1 MGLMSRG
8 SRTFDEASLLAE
20 AATTRSPVLLIAFS
34 AIAVFAL
41 LDAVFDRLVRW
52 AVPRA
57 GHEARVRV
65 RGCLVSVVHDVWAM
79 ATTVYLPVV
88 IVNPEG
94 SPPAA
99 GPFGLALHSHVPFAA
114 MDAAGG
120 VLGGFLF
127 YDLVHY
133 IAHRAIYTKDLATQ
147 LLHHGVLFGMLWLN
161 RNTLWFNYAFPVM
174 YAGELSTLFLNVR
187 LVYRALGATEQ
198 WASIAFAA
206 AFFSTRVLLFGLLVA
221 HLVLNADALRA
232 LLSPPLRVSYLGL
245 LPLLYALNLFW
256 WGQICKAIARI
267 LSKENQ
273 ARKDGDKED

>member
-1 MGLMSRG
+1 
-8 SRTFDEASLLAE
+8 
-20 AATTRSPVLLIAFS
+20 
-34 AIAVFAL
+34 
-41 LDAVFDRLVRW
+41 
-52 AVPRA
+52 
-57 GHEARVRV
+57 
-65 RGCLVSVVHDVWAM
+65 
-79 ATTVYLPVV
+79 
-88 IVNPEG
+88 
-94 SPPAA
+94 
-99 GPFGLALHSHVPFAA
+99 
-114 MDAAGG
+114 
-120 VLGGFLF
+120 
-127 YDLVHY
+127 
-133 IAHRAIYTKDLATQ
+133 
-147 LLHHGVLFGMLWLN
+147 MLWLN

-187 LVYRALGATEQ
+187 LVYRALGASEQ

-232 LLSPPLRVSYLGL
+232 LLSPPLRVSYVGL

>member
-1 MGLMSRG
+1 MGDGDDVFL
-8 SRTFDEASLLAE
+8 
-20 AATTRSPVLLIAFS
+20 SPVI
-34 AIAVFAL
+34 
-41 LDAVFDRLVRW
+41 
-52 AVPRA
+52 
-57 GHEARVRV
+57 
-65 RGCLVSVVHDVWAM
+65 VH
-79 ATTVYLPVV
+79 
-88 IVNPEG
+88 PEG

-174 YAGELSTLFLNVR
+174 YAGELSTSFLNVR

-232 LLSPPLRVSYLGL
+232 LLSPPLRVSYRSSRALRPQ
-245 LPLLYALNLFW
+245 PLLVGADLQGDREDPLEGEPGAEGRRQGRLIDRFARRFVSPRACERACDPHNLFSSETRTRPSVS
-256 WGQICKAIARI
+256 GPASRGRAV
-267 LSKENQ
+267 
-273 ARKDGDKED
+273 DGDTGPWCRVKSWPSRDPA